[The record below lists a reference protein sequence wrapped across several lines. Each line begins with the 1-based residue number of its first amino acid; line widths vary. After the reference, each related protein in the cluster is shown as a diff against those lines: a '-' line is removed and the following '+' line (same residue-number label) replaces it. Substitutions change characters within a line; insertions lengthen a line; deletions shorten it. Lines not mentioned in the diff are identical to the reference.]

1 MRQKSFLLK
10 SGLNILLEG
19 VSIINAQVVAKI

>member
-10 SGLNILLEG
+10 SELNILLEG